1 MTEEMNVNK
10 FDMDIINAK
19 ILIILIKKKSKRHIF
34 KLRFYNFEMSPL

>member
-10 FDMDIINAK
+10 FDMDIINAE
-19 ILIILIKKKSKRHIF
+19 ILIILIKKNKRHIF